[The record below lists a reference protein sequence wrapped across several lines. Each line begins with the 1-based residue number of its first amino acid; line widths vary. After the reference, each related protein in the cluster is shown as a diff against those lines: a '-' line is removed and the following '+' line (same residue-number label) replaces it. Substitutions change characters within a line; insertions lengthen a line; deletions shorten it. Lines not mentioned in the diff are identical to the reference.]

1 MPGMFLEIETLGG
14 FFDPTKELEGE
25 DCLELVVVLA
35 GEELEELVEELV
47 WEEWGLF
54 SLSLLE

>member
-1 MPGMFLEIETLGG
+1 MFLEIETLGG
-14 FFDPTKELEGE
+14 FFDPTEELEGE

>member
-1 MPGMFLEIETLGG
+1 MPGIFLEIETLGG
-14 FFDPTKELEGE
+14 FFDPTEELEGE

-35 GEELEELVEELV
+35 GEEWEELVVVLV

>member
-1 MPGMFLEIETLGG
+1 MFLEIETLGG
-14 FFDPTKELEGE
+14 FFDPTEELEGE

-35 GEELEELVEELV
+35 GEEWEELVEELV